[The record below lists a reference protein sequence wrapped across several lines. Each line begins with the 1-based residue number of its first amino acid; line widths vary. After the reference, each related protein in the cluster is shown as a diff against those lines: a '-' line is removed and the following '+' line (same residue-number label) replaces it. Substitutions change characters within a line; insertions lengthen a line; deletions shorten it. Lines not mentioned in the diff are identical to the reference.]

1 MTLKLHHSKLFESS
15 KINYLGLILDNKLNW
30 KAHTTELSK
39 KLSRAVGLLYKIKN
53 LCPASVLRSL
63 YFSLFNSHLSYGLVV
78 WGNANCNYLNKIK
91 SLQKRALKCIFS
103 NNDDNINI
111 NDIHVDLKIL
121 NVDHQLQMQL
131 SSLMWD
137 YDHDTLP
144 PSLKAY
150 FKRANLVHNYSTR
163 LASKGG
169 LHFSKVST
177 RKYGLKSFKYQGV
190 KVLNDLKNMSIY
202 QNTGSKSKFLKDL
215 KSDLLSKYAA

>member
-1 MTLKLHHSKLFESS
+1 M
-15 KINYLGLILDNKLNW
+15 
-30 KAHTTELSK
+30 
-39 KLSRAVGLLYKIKN
+39 
-53 LCPASVLRSL
+53 LRSL

-78 WGNANCNYLNKIK
+78 WGKANWNYLNKIK

-150 FKRANLVHNYSTR
+150 FKRANLIT
-163 LASKGG
+163 
-169 LHFSKVST
+169 
-177 RKYGLKSFKYQGV
+177 
-190 KVLNDLKNMSIY
+190 
-202 QNTGSKSKFLKDL
+202 
-215 KSDLLSKYAA
+215 